1 MVEFTREQR
10 KLYEEQYGSKLDK
23 ELSKK
28 KKPNPYAK
36 SIDKNAKGDI

>member
-28 KKPNPYAK
+28 KKTNPYAK
-36 SIDKNAKGDI
+36 SVDKNAKGDI